1 MLELKRKAI
10 IISSVVAAFLLF
22 STVACVQQRSKGSGK
37 NQGKLKSS
45 ASAKQSAD
53 SLLTVQKQAGADT
66 SRAGQP
72 GASIPRGGVGG
83 DSTLTGK
90 GLTADSTAADT
101 LKNPDDLE
109 NTVEYTA
116 EDSTIMDAVLKQ
128 VHLYGNAEVNYG
140 TINLK
145 ANYIRLNWI
154 TNEVYA
160 IGTYDSTAKKMAGE
174 PIFQDGPET
183 YNTKEIRYNFKSK
196 KALIQGIVT
205 QEGDG
210 NIRGDKVKKDTEGNF
225 YIRHSIYTTCNL
237 THPHYFINAPKIKMV
252 NKKQVISGPFNL
264 VISDVPLPIGLP
276 FGFFPFPKKKEN
288 GTSGVIIPTYGEEP
302 NGRGFYLRDGGYYFA
317 ISEYVNAIVTG
328 QIYSNS
334 SWGLGLTSSYIKRY
348 QYSGNLSLRFNRNK
362 SSDEV
367 QRSFGLG
374 VTNDFSIVWSHAPKA
389 RGNSTFSAN
398 VNVSSN
404 TYNQQQEF
412 NVNKYTSNVA
422 SSSVQYNR
430 TFGQYMRAAGSLRVN
445 QNFGQINPTT
455 QKRENGK
462 TNVSTDFSFGVNQI
476 APFALKGGRGRWY
489 ESFRLGLDFNGNYA
503 LANAL
508 TAIDTS
514 YSSLGFVIT
523 DAKIDTTRL
532 KKTKIVAFN
541 LDNLPDMLK
550 DAQFTGRY
558 SLPISLPNFKVL
570 RFVNITPSMSLSGE
584 VFTKQYRY
592 TKTGRDSIRIDTL
605 KKVGTE
611 YSYNFGAGM
620 NTRFYGTFF
629 FGGKRLEAIRHTV
642 IPSVS
647 FTYTPDFSGD
657 AFGFYQNIQVEDKK
671 GNVRDLSLSKFR
683 GVGSGV
689 SNGRASSVISFSLNN
704 SFEMKLKSK
713 SDTAAQQFEK
723 VSLLDNLSLGGSY
736 NLLADSLNLSN
747 ITINANAR
755 IGRNLNLNFN
765 MNLDPYTYVAN
776 PNIIGNQVGTKV
788 NKYAITS
795 GQGLANL
802 QSLGFTLGTSFS
814 PKSSSSN
821 TNNKNPQ
828 TTNPN
833 DPNAKAKEEAREFI
847 AQNPELYVDFN
858 IPWNVSLNYNFG
870 LTKPGLSKAQIIQ
883 AIQATGDLS
892 LSKNLKVTLSTGFDF
907 VAFQPTIT
915 QLGLT
920 RDLHC
925 WDMSFNWTPFAG
937 SAARASNYS
946 FTLKVKSAILQDL
959 KVTRRRSF
967 YDRAAY

>member
-1 MLELKRKAI
+1 LLELKRKAI
-10 IISSVVAAFLLF
+10 IISSVVVAFLLF

-37 NQGKLKSS
+37 NKSKQKVS
-45 ASAKQSAD
+45 TSAKQSAD
-53 SLLTVQKQAGADT
+53 SLLTAKQQSGTDT
-66 SRAGQP
+66 SGTGKSRTSQLNP
-72 GASIPRGGVGG
+72 GAKG
-83 DSTLTGK
+83 DTTLTNN
-90 GLTADSTAADT
+90 GLTADSTAVDS
-101 LKNPDDLE
+101 LSNPDDLQ
-109 NTVEYTA
+109 NTVQYTA

-145 ANYIRLNWI
+145 ASYIRLNWV

-210 NIRGDKVKKDTEGNF
+210 NIRGEKVKKDADGNF

-264 VISDVPLPIGLP
+264 VISDVPLPIALP
-276 FGFFPFPKKKEN
+276 FGFFPFPKKKES
-288 GTSGVIIPTYGEEP
+288 GTSGVIFPTYGEEP

-317 ISEYVNAIVTG
+317 ISEYVNAKVTG
-328 QIYSNS
+328 QIYSTG
-334 SWGLGLTSSYIKRY
+334 SWGVGLASAYIKRY
-348 QYSGNLSLRFNRNK
+348 QYSGNFSFRFNRNK
-362 SSDEV
+362 SADEIDKLV
-367 QRSFGLG
+367 GRGI
-374 VTNDFSIVWSHAPKA
+374 TNDFSIVWSHAPRP

-404 TYNQQQEF
+404 SYNQQQET
-412 NVNKYTSNVA
+412 NNQRYISNVA

-430 TFGQYMRAAGSLRVN
+430 TFGQYMRAAASLRVN
-445 QNFGQINPTT
+445 QNFGQISPVT

-462 TNVSTDFSFGVNQI
+462 TNVSSDFSFGVNQI

-489 ESFRLGLDFNGNYA
+489 ESFRLGLDFSGNYT
-503 LANAL
+503 LTNSL

-514 YSSLGFVIT
+514 YSSLGFEISN
-523 DAKIDTTRL
+523 AIDTTRL
-532 KKTKIVAFN
+532 NTVKVVPFN
-541 LDNLPDMLK
+541 VGNLPDMLK

-570 RFVNITPSMSLSGE
+570 RFVNITPSLSLQGE
-584 VFTKQYRY
+584 VFTKQYNY
-592 TKTGRDSIRIDTL
+592 TVDKENKVHIDTL
-605 KKVGTE
+605 KQAGTE

-629 FGGKRLEAIRHTV
+629 VRGKRLEAIRHTV
-642 IPSVS
+642 IPSLS
-647 FTYTPDFSGD
+647 FTYTPDFTGD
-657 AFGFYQNIQVEDKK
+657 AFGFYQKITVLDRK
-671 GNVRDLSLSKFR
+671 GESKDLSLSRFR

-689 SNGRASSVISFSLNN
+689 TNGRASSVVSFSLNN
-704 SFEMKLKSK
+704 SFEMKLKTK
-713 SDTAAQQFEK
+713 SDTAATQFEK

-736 NLLADSLNLSN
+736 NLMADSLNLSN
-747 ITINANAR
+747 ITVNANAR
-755 IGRNLNLNFN
+755 IGKNLNLNFN
-765 MNLDPYTYVAN
+765 MNLDPYAYEAN
-776 PNIIGNQVGTKV
+776 PNILSNQVGTKI
-788 NKYAITS
+788 NKYAITA
-795 GQGLANL
+795 GQGIANL
-802 QSLGFTLGTSFS
+802 QNLGFTIGTSFA
-814 PKSSSSN
+814 PKTADKTKAAPTPGS
-821 TNNKNPQ
+821 
-828 TTNPN
+828 TTTSTVT
-833 DPNAKAKEEAREFI
+833 EEQREFI
-847 AQNPELYVDFN
+847 AQNPEMYVDFN

-870 LTKPGLSKAQIIQ
+870 LTKPGLSKAQLIQ
-883 AIQATGDLS
+883 AVQATGDLS
-892 LSKNLKVTLSTGFDF
+892 LSKNFKISINTGFDF
-907 VAFQPTIT
+907 TAFSPTIT
-915 QLGLT
+915 SLT
-920 RDLHC
+920 LYRDLHC
-925 WDMSFNWTPFAG
+925 WDMSFSWTPFAG
-937 SAARASNYS
+937 SAARVSNYS

>member
-72 GASIPRGGVGG
+72 GASVPKGGINA
-83 DSTLTGK
+83 DSTLTGN
-90 GLTADSTAADT
+90 GLTADSTAADS

-145 ANYIRLNWI
+145 ASYIRLNWI

-174 PIFQDGPET
+174 PVFQDGPET

-210 NIRGDKVKKDTEGNF
+210 NIRGEKVKKDTEGNF

-288 GTSGVIIPTYGEEP
+288 GTSGVLFPTYGEEP

-317 ISEYVNAIVTG
+317 ISEYLNAIVRG
-328 QIYSNS
+328 QIYSNG
-334 SWGLGLTSSYIKRY
+334 SWGLNLASSYIKRY
-348 QYSGNLSLRFNRNK
+348 QYSGNLSLSFNRNK
-362 SSDEV
+362 SSDEI
-367 QRSFGLG
+367 QKLLG
-374 VTNDFSIVWSHAPKA
+374 TGITNDFSIVWSHAPKA

-404 TYNQQQEF
+404 TYNQQQAF
-412 NVNKYTSNVA
+412 DVSKYTSNVA

-514 YSSLGFVIT
+514 YSSLGFVVT
-523 DAKIDTTRL
+523 DAKLDTTRL
-532 KKTKIVAFN
+532 RKTKIVAFN

-647 FTYTPDFSGD
+647 FTYTPDFTGD
-657 AFGFYQNIQVEDKK
+657 AFGFYDRIQVEDRNGK
-671 GNVRDLSLSKFR
+671 VRDLSLSKFR

-689 SNGRASSVISFSLNN
+689 ANGRASSVISFSLNN

-814 PKSSSSN
+814 PKNSSSN
-821 TNNKNPQ
+821 TKTNPQ

-833 DPNAKAKEEAREFI
+833 DPNAAAKQEAREFI

-892 LSKNLKVTLSTGFDF
+892 LSKNLKLTLSTGFDF
-907 VAFQPTIT
+907 VAFEPTIT

-937 SAARASNYS
+937 SAARASNYN

-967 YDRAAY
+967 YDRSAY

>member
-10 IISSVVAAFLLF
+10 IISSVVVVFLLF
-22 STVACVQQRSKGSGK
+22 STLACVRQGSKRSGK
-37 NQGKLKSS
+37 NQGKQNVS
-45 ASAKQSAD
+45 ASEKQSAD
-53 SLLTVQKQAGADT
+53 ALLKANQKAGTDT
-66 SRAGQP
+66 SG
-72 GASIPRGGVGG
+72 
-83 DSTLTGK
+83 TGK
-90 GLTADSTAADT
+90 AGTSNASFAKGDTSLINKGLASSDSTAADT
-101 LKNPDDLE
+101 LSNPDDLQ
-109 NTVEYTA
+109 NAVEYTA

-145 ANYIRLNWI
+145 ANYIRLNWV

-174 PIFQDGPET
+174 PIFQDGGET
-183 YNTKEIRYNFKSK
+183 YNTKEIRYNFQSK

-210 NIRGDKVKKDTEGNF
+210 NIRGEKVKKDAEGNF

-264 VISDVPLPIGLP
+264 VISDVPLPIALP
-276 FGFFPFPKKKEN
+276 FGFFPFPKKKES
-288 GTSGVIIPTYGEEP
+288 GTSGIIFPTYGEEP
-302 NGRGFYLRDGGYYFA
+302 NGRGFYLREGGYYFA

-328 QIYSNS
+328 QIYSTG
-334 SWGLGLTSSYIKRY
+334 SWGLGLQSTYIRRY
-348 QYSGNLSLRFNRNK
+348 QYSGNLALRFNKNK

-367 QRSFGLG
+367 DRLLGRG
-374 VTNDFSIVWSHAPKA
+374 VTNDFSVIWSHAPKA

-404 TYNQQQEF
+404 SYNQFQEF
-412 NVNKYTSNVA
+412 DTQKYISNVA

-430 TFGQYMRAAGSLRVN
+430 TFGQYMRAAASLRVN
-445 QNFGQINPTT
+445 QNFGQADPNDGN
-455 QKRENGK
+455 KRKGGK
-462 TNVSTDFSFGVNQI
+462 TNVSSDFSFGVNQI

-489 ESFRLGLDFNGNYA
+489 ESFRLGLDFSGNYT
-503 LANAL
+503 LTNSL
-508 TAIDTS
+508 TAIDTT
-514 YSSLGFVIT
+514 YSRLGFTIAN
-523 DAKIDTTRL
+523 DIDTTRL
-532 KKTKIVAFN
+532 NTTKVVPFN
-541 LDNLPDMLK
+541 IGNLPEMLR

-570 RFVNITPSMSLSGE
+570 RFVNITPSISLQGE
-584 VFTKQYRY
+584 VFTKQYNYSVSEDNRV
-592 TKTGRDSIRIDTL
+592 TIDTL
-605 KKVGTE
+605 NQAGTQ

-642 IPSVS
+642 IPSLS
-647 FTYTPDFSGD
+647 FTYTPDFTGD
-657 AFGFYQNIQVEDKK
+657 AFGFYQKI
-671 GNVRDLSLSKFR
+671 NVLSREGEIKEYSLSRFR

-689 SNGRASSVISFSLNN
+689 GNGLASSVVSFSLNN

-713 SDTAAQQFEK
+713 SDTAAAQFEK

-747 ITINANAR
+747 ININANAR

-765 MNLDPYTYVAN
+765 MNLDPYSYEAN
-776 PNIIGNQVGTKV
+776 PRILTNQVGNKV
-788 NKYAITS
+788 NKYAITQ

-814 PKSSSSN
+814 PKSSDKDKTPPN
-821 TNNKNPQ
+821 
-828 TTNPN
+828 NPN
-833 DPNAKAKEEAREFI
+833 NPNANNSAATQEQREFVQ
-847 AQNPELYVDFN
+847 QNPELYVDFN

-870 LTKPGLSKAQIIQ
+870 LSKPGLSRATLIQ
-883 AIQATGDLS
+883 AVQATGDLS
-892 LSKNLKVTLSTGFDF
+892 LSKNFKISINTGFDF
-907 VAFQPTIT
+907 TAFSPTIT
-915 QLGLT
+915 SLT
-920 RDLHC
+920 LYRDLHC
-925 WDMSFNWTPFAG
+925 WDMSFSWTPFAG
-937 SAARASNYS
+937 AASRVSNYN

-967 YDRAAY
+967 YDRSAY